1 MDLQEGISEGGWR
14 EGCVIWHRFR
24 TGQWGKGSLMP
35 LEWEPQPDPPPSFL
49 ADMCREEE
57 KGQEEARLRD
67 APLRLLS

>member
-1 MDLQEGISEGGWR
+1 MDLQEGISEGVWS
-14 EGCVIWHRFR
+14 EGRVIWRRLR
-24 TGQWGKGSLMP
+24 TGQWAKGSLMP

-57 KGQEEARLRD
+57 KGKEEAWLRD